1 MRQRRLL
8 ANLSITEL
16 TRVFAAGGVEVSMAL
31 VDGVVFP
38 VSEQVSEEGSKG
50 APS

>member
-8 ANLSITEL
+8 ANLSITEF